1 MSIELKII
9 NSIKV
14 LVSLVSLDIRKFV
27 IVEAERRVIC
37 KRSELWMTN
46 AWGMTMSKEERMM

>member
-37 KRSELWMTN
+37 KRSEL
-46 AWGMTMSKEERMM
+46 